1 MPPPD
6 AGTSAARGPVS
17 SSRAVLLVVFT
28 TILIDFVGFTVLI
41 PVLPLYAERLG
52 ASDLQVALILAVYA
66 LAQLLFL
73 PAWGWV
79 SDRVGRRP
87 VILLSLFGTVC
98 SFVVLAF
105 AETIAMIYVARVLAG
120 FFAASIGAAQAVV
133 TDVTDASERAGG
145 MGVIGAAFGAGMV
158 VGPVIGGL
166 TSELSDEAPFYTVAI
181 LAAVNFVAAWIWLP
195 ESRNPALRGPDWS
208 EFGRALVPT
217 PLRLLMVVHDRAIG
231 LFLYLFF
238 HIFSAFAVLEAL
250 ITLYVGKA
258 FGKQPLD
265 VGLLF
270 MCIGVVLAVTQG
282 VLLRRLVSALG
293 ESRLVVLGLLG
304 MGAGLML
311 LPLLPRFE
319 WFYPVCALI
328 AFGTGLTFPAFT
340 SLYSKACVAE
350 NAGELL
356 GLSQAMGTTGR
367 IVGPFVGGLL
377 MQDVTLGAPF
387 VFAGAM
393 MLVALGMFGAFRRT
407 LTRGIA

>member
-1 MPPPD
+1 
-6 AGTSAARGPVS
+6 
-17 SSRAVLLVVFT
+17 VLLVVFT
-28 TILIDFVGFTVLI
+28 TILIDFVGYTVLI

-79 SDRVGRRP
+79 SDRIGRRP
-87 VILLSLFGTVC
+87 VILVSLFGTVC

-105 AETIAMIYVARVLAG
+105 AESIAMIYVARVLAG

-133 TDVTDASERAGG
+133 TDVTPPAERAGG

-158 VGPVIGGL
+158 VGPVIGGF
-166 TSELSDEAPFYTVAI
+166 TAELSDAAPFYTVAI
-181 LAAVNFVAAWIWLP
+181 LAAANFVAAWIWLP
-195 ESRNPALRGPDWS
+195 ESRDPALAGPDWS
-208 EFGRALVPT
+208 DFGRALVPT
-217 PLRLLMVVHDRAIG
+217 PLRLLLVVHDRAIG

-250 ITLYVGKA
+250 TTLYVGKA
-258 FGKQPLD
+258 FGKEPLD

-270 MCIGVVLAVTQG
+270 MGIGAVLVVTQG
-282 VLLRRLVSALG
+282 MLLRRLVSTFG
-293 ESRLVVLGLLG
+293 ESRLVG
-304 MGAGLML
+304 MGLVAMGGGLML
-311 LPLLPRFE
+311 LPLLPAFG
-319 WFYPVCALI
+319 WFYPVCGLI
-328 AFGTGLTFPAFT
+328 AFGTGITFPAFT
-340 SLYSKACVAE
+340 SLYSKVCMAE

-377 MQDVTLGAPF
+377 MQGVTLGAPF

-393 MLVALGMFGAFRRT
+393 MLVALAMFGVFRRT
-407 LTRGIA
+407 LTRGAV